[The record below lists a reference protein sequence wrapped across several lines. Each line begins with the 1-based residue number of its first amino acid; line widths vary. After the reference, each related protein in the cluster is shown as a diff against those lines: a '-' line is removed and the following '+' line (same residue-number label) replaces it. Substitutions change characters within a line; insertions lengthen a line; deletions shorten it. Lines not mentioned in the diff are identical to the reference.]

1 MVRIPQI
8 AGIETAIRIYY
19 ENVEIK
25 NADIRELFGANIGGA
40 KLVKL
45 KKLAK
50 EVMTERN
57 IPSLDATAVNTA
69 AAYEAWGL
77 DIADLEKRWKK
88 LRAMGLERSK
98 EKEGAER
105 TA

>member
-45 KKLAK
+45 KMLAK

-69 AAYEAWGL
+69 LLASSL
-77 DIADLEKRWKK
+77 DIANL
-88 LRAMGLERSK
+88 LRKILNLAK
-98 EKEGAER
+98 
-105 TA
+105 